1 MECVIFALQ
10 MQMFYSRI
18 KFGKYDEQGDVQWV
32 YGTEIIAEDEA
43 GKVGRN
49 KTI

>member
-1 MECVIFALQ
+1 

-32 YGTEIIAEDEA
+32 YGKEITAEDEA